1 MEIPNTGSSKVTKKV
16 LEYVEGMIQATMN
29 HKVDENVR
37 KIRRKHEMNLFESLR
52 TVQIL
57 INFKNCI

>member
-29 HKVDENVR
+29 HKVYENVR
-37 KIRRKHEMNLFESLR
+37 KNRRKHEMNLFESLR